1 MSSTVAGK
9 KTDAKT
15 VQGVVVMVDATMG
28 GVTVNNAKVVTDEIR
43 QRRDRYIKP
52 RNARTVSVEHGFD
65 KQPVVLR
72 RDTDVGFTARQRV
85 LDPIPLIVP

>member
-28 GVTVNNAKVVTDEIR
+28 GVTVNNAKVVTDEIAV
-43 QRRDRYIKP
+43 DNGVIDISILGMPARY
-52 RNARTVSVEHGFD
+52 R
-65 KQPVVLR
+65 
-72 RDTDVGFTARQRV
+72 
-85 LDPIPLIVP
+85 